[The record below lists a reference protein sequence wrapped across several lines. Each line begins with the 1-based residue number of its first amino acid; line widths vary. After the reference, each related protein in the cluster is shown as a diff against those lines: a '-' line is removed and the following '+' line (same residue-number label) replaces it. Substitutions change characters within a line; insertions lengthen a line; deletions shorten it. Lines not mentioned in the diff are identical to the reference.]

1 MSNDADFIIEEG
13 HTSFDGDVEA
23 HQNVDFAGPL

>member
-1 MSNDADFIIEEG
+1 MNNDADFIIEEG

-23 HQNVDFAGPL
+23 YQNVEFAEPF

>member
-1 MSNDADFIIEEG
+1 MSNDADFITEEG

-23 HQNVDFAGPL
+23 YQNVDFAEPF

>member
-13 HTSFDGDVEA
+13 HTSFGGDVEA
-23 HQNVDFAGPL
+23 YQNVDFAEPF